1 MNPVRGGRPRLAG
14 IGYDPCSGSGL
25 ITSSVVDGAAV
36 YPACCVLKFRCHFVA
51 YKVLQ
56 SIGWTERLSP
66 RAPGS
71 EVGGELGV
79 SFRSV
84 GMRLPAGTSIKETT
98 MSPLRAR
105 MIEDMTLAGLA
116 VGTQKIY
123 IQAVRRLAA
132 HCRRS
137 PDELGEEEVRGYLLG
152 LRQRGV
158 ARGTFKTGQY
168 GLRFLYRHTLG
179 RDRLLFGE
187 KKDRLATAE
196 AAA

>member
-1 MNPVRGGRPRLAG
+1 MPLRMRDSRPHAKTKLPFLGSTPARKHFPGTG
-14 IGYDPCSGSGL
+14 IKTDS
-25 ITSSVVDGAAV
+25 
-36 YPACCVLKFRCHFVA
+36 
-51 YKVLQ
+51 
-56 SIGWTERLSP
+56 WTERLSP

-123 IQAVRRLAA
+123 IQAVR
-132 HCRRS
+132 
-137 PDELGEEEVRGYLLG
+137 
-152 LRQRGV
+152 
-158 ARGTFKTGQY
+158 
-168 GLRFLYRHTLG
+168 
-179 RDRLLFGE
+179 
-187 KKDRLATAE
+187 
-196 AAA
+196 

>member
-1 MNPVRGGRPRLAG
+1 MDNFGQN
-14 IGYDPCSGSGL
+14 D
-25 ITSSVVDGAAV
+25 
-36 YPACCVLKFRCHFVA
+36 VA
-51 YKVLQ
+51 KVLAKHFSFRIGLLLSQAIEIANSVSSAICFPFRQ
-56 SIGWTERLSP
+56 SWTERLSP

-137 PDELGEEEVRGYLLG
+137 PDELGEEEVRRYLL
-152 LRQRGV
+152 
-158 ARGTFKTGQY
+158 
-168 GLRFLYRHTLG
+168 
-179 RDRLLFGE
+179 
-187 KKDRLATAE
+187 
-196 AAA
+196 

>member
-1 MNPVRGGRPRLAG
+1 MTAAHWIRQTEVSWPLAAWTTFVVGVAVG
-14 IGYDPCSGSGL
+14 IAAFDMRQA
-25 ITSSVVDGAAV
+25 SVDVVFSDTW
-36 YPACCVLKFRCHFVA
+36 
-51 YKVLQ
+51 
-56 SIGWTERLSP
+56 GWTERLSP

-137 PDELGEEEVRGYLLG
+137 PDELGEEEVRRYLLG

-179 RDRLLFGE
+179 R
-187 KKDRLATAE
+187 
-196 AAA
+196 

>member
-1 MNPVRGGRPRLAG
+1 MTEQSRKNRENRFSARPYRAMHRVFARSARFME
-14 IGYDPCSGSGL
+14 PA
-25 ITSSVVDGAAV
+25 SV
-36 YPACCVLKFRCHFVA
+36 
-51 YKVLQ
+51 
-56 SIGWTERLSP
+56 IGWTERLSP

-71 EVGGELGV
+71 EVGGELSV

-137 PDELGEEEVRGYLLG
+137 PDELGEEEVRRYLLG

-179 RDRLLFGE
+179 RDWLLFGE
-187 KKDRLATAE
+187 KKDRLATAQ